1 MVRTGFHCVFG
12 LTVLASLVEAAA
24 QNSAISA
31 LPDWEFQELRELY
44 VELHRNPELSFE
56 ERRTSR
62 RLAGLLRKAG
72 YDVTENVG
80 GYGVVAVMRNG
91 GGPTVLARA
100 DMDALPVKE
109 ETGLEYASTATTK
122 DEYGRDVH
130 VMHACGHDIHMTCL
144 IGAARTLAAVRDQWK
159 GTLVLILQ
167 PAEERGAGAKAML
180 EDGLFERFPRP
191 DYALALHV
199 DAGLEAGKIGY
210 TKGYAMAN
218 VDSVDIRV
226 FGVGGHGAYPHLT
239 RDPVV
244 LSAQII
250 MALQTIVSREISPL
264 DPAVITIGSIH
275 GGAKHNVIPDDVEL
289 LLTVRSYSDETRA
302 YLLSGIERVAKNAA
316 RTAGLPE
323 DKLPVVTVRDEYT
336 PALYN
341 TPELVDR
348 AVAAIGKTL
357 GAENLVEQEP
367 VMGGE
372 DFGRYGRVEPKIPI
386 FMFRLG
392 AVSNGRMAQS
402 LRGEGEPL
410 PSLHS
415 SKFAPDP
422 DPTIK
427 TGIIAMTA
435 AVLDLFDTAHNG
447 N

>member
-392 AVSNGRMAQS
+392 AVSNGRMEQS